1 MMKKITVKK
10 LLKAAKLHTD
20 SITIR
25 RVKNMKIMKD
35 NEIALVKEILKN

>member
-1 MMKKITVKK
+1 MMKKLPLK
-10 LLKAAKLHTD
+10 LLKAVQLHTD

-25 RVKNMKIMKD
+25 RVKKMKIMKD